1 LSDGAAGTVDRAME
15 GMGMEAIRTR
25 LASEVILVRFDPGE
39 LLLER
44 LRELLATEKI
54 RTGIVVSGIGTFS
67 DCRIHHSVAGYPPNL
82 LTRHQ
87 HYIELKGS
95 YEIAA
100 IQGIIADGEPH
111 LHVTLCEGDKTIA
124 GHLED
129 GCKVLTLAELAILKA
144 DAGHIRRVSRGAAK
158 IRQLTA
164 EE

>member
-1 LSDGAAGTVDRAME
+1 LSGGVAGTIDPAVE
-15 GMGMEAIRTR
+15 GVGMEAIRSR
-25 LASEVILVRFDPGE
+25 LTSEVILVRFDPGE
-39 LLLER
+39 LLLEG
-44 LRELLATEKI
+44 LRELLVAEKI
-54 RTGIVVSGIGTFS
+54 RMGIVVSGIGTFS

-87 HYIELKGS
+87 HYIELTGS

-144 DAGHIRRVSRGAAK
+144 DAGRIRRVPRGAAK

>member
-1 LSDGAAGTVDRAME
+1 
-15 GMGMEAIRTR
+15 MEAIRSR
-25 LASEVILVRFDPGE
+25 LTSEVILVRFDPGE
-39 LLLER
+39 LLLEG
-44 LRELLATEKI
+44 LRELLVAEKI
-54 RTGIVVSGIGTFS
+54 RMGIVVSGIGTFS

-129 GCKVLTLAELAILKA
+129 GCKVLTLVELAILKA
-144 DAGHIRRVSRGAAK
+144 DAGRIRRVPRGAAK

>member
-1 LSDGAAGTVDRAME
+1 
-15 GMGMEAIRTR
+15 MEAIRSR
-25 LASEVILVRFDPGE
+25 LTSEVILVRFDPGE

-87 HYIELKGS
+87 HYIELTGS

-124 GHLED
+124 GHLEN
-129 GCKVLTLAELAILKA
+129 GCKVLTLAELAILTA
-144 DAGHIRRVSRGAAK
+144 DSGRIRRVSRGAAK

>member
-1 LSDGAAGTVDRAME
+1 
-15 GMGMEAIRTR
+15 MEAIRSQLT
-25 LASEVILVRFDPGE
+25 SELILLRFDPGE
-39 LLLER
+39 LLLEGI
-44 LRELLATEKI
+44 REFLKAEDI
-54 RTGIVVSGIGTFS
+54 RTGVVVSGIGTFS

-82 LTRHQ
+82 LTRQQ
-87 HYIELKGS
+87 HYIDLKGS

-111 LHVTLCEGDKTIA
+111 LHVTLCEGEKTIA

-144 DAGHIRRVSRGAAK
+144 DAGRLRRLARGPAK

>member
-1 LSDGAAGTVDRAME
+1 ME
-15 GMGMEAIRTR
+15 TIRGR
-25 LASEVILVRFDPGE
+25 LTSELLLIRFDPGE
-39 LLLER
+39 LMLEG
-44 LRELLATEKI
+44 LREILKAEGI

-87 HYIELKGS
+87 HYTEMQGC
-95 YEIAA
+95 YEISA

-129 GCKVLTLAELAILKA
+129 GCKVMTLAEIAIVRA
-144 DAGHIRRVSRGAAK
+144 DAGKVRRVSRTAAK

-164 EE
+164 ED